1 MAGVGKERA
10 QGQCFGK
17 ARISQRVRQAASVY
31 DEPWDREDSAAEG
44 KRFGERFAS
53 RVMPIFKR
61 QSDAVRELILEL
73 YLYGLASV
81 DFELALRELLG
92 DGAPLSASS
101 LQRLKQ
107 KWDGEDE
114 PWKGSKLGEDGVIGC
129 DWGEKQPR
137 EAVFGAGDQ
146 VSSEQGIVG
155 GGATPDKGARV

>member
-92 DGAPLSASS
+92 DGALLVSEFVATS
-101 LQRLKQ
+101 QAEMGR
-107 KWDGEDE
+107 GRRAVE
-114 PWKGSKLGEDGVIGC
+114 
-129 DWGEKQPR
+129 R
-137 EAVFGAGDQ
+137 EQAW
-146 VSSEQGIVG
+146 
-155 GGATPDKGARV
+155 RRRRYWL